1 MIVKKQDT
9 AVVGAVDL
17 LFTDIQLEFQ
27 VTEVRKNHF
36 GSELGNCMKS
46 DMAVEKLRRYKEYGE
61 SVIQSLELV
70 SQNPPPKDSWVPS
83 SLYESIQ
90 RLQQSAQ
97 RTVQLASSPVK
108 IGIMGEFSSG
118 KTLLLGS
125 LIGYADALP
134 VSETPT
140 TGNVTAIHLVQQ
152 PDFQTTKLGKFK
164 VEYLSSEGVKECLR
178 FMLEEAEQRAKM
190 ADIPSAQLAALKTL
204 HPTREVD
211 INGILRWCEEAW
223 KPQSLELRSLLR
235 ELVVFVRTYSVYKE
249 DICGKSYE
257 IDNTTAHK
265 GLRLA
270 EPPMNILELS
280 FDRLPSPP
288 KRWENLVQPSVQDL
302 QNSFSLIRR
311 IDVTV
316 EISKEIWDLSSLQ
329 GTNEFILLDF
339 PGLGAA
345 DSGVRD
351 AFLSL
356 RELRDV
362 QTILLLLNGR
372 YPGGATAAK
381 IRSLLE
387 RDKGQDLRD
396 RIIVGVGRFNQIPL
410 SSSDE
415 RAIDELLYEILL
427 SEEAVVDSLSIL
439 KLIIASANNLTTEK
453 KNIVLL
459 SQLYGLTKLA
469 ELSSLVQVCSTE
481 FLPDLDKPN
490 KPEESELRRKWQQL
504 SEMLPPST
512 TLHKQLSDY
521 AEDGGIGRLRSLL
534 KEHVALHGMKQLVE
548 DTQRAAEGLRKEQ
561 NNLKNILEEI
571 PAYIPVVEN
580 PAFLTLR
587 EAIEN
592 LVTTYRRF
600 QEDLEKQPIL
610 KNRNS
615 VAVSDIVKDELTN
628 KIFFDWSEWS
638 LLFDR
643 TKNGTIS
650 LTKSESFFE
659 EDEVDDSIPTKSD
672 DFYTAFVNT
681 LQEMQAFAHEQ
692 TTEAV
697 TDLFGKLSADVQ
709 LERQKLST
717 ILLAEKE
724 QQIEQK
730 FGKSQVR
737 FFRNLLRAID
747 PTNKWQ
753 NLIIQHSGLANSAT
767 PINADILFPL
777 ARKDDKHQN
786 GQIFDWSPDKQFP
799 VPSRPFN
806 HQVAVLRLRDEI
818 TASAG
823 LHLVQYVSQLTKLV
837 KTSFSRALKEIVD
850 NLQELLKSKHEP
862 LLRYI
867 ASAQER
873 TSAPIP
879 PWLETL
885 SQIPTISYPEE
896 SNH

>member
-1 MIVKKQDT
+1 
-9 AVVGAVDL
+9 
-17 LFTDIQLEFQ
+17 
-27 VTEVRKNHF
+27 
-36 GSELGNCMKS
+36 MKS

-70 SQNPPPKDSWVPS
+70 SQNPPPQESWVPN
-83 SLYESIQ
+83 SLHESIQ

-152 PDFQTTKLGKFK
+152 SDFKTTKISQFT
-164 VEYLSSEGVKECLR
+164 VEYLSNEGVKECLR
-178 FMLEEAEQRAKM
+178 FMLEEAQQRAK
-190 ADIPSAQLAALKTL
+190 AAELSSEQLAVLKSL

-211 INGILRWCEEAW
+211 IYGILRWCEQAW
-223 KPQSLELRSLLR
+223 KLQSLELRSIIR
-235 ELVVFVRTYSVYKE
+235 ELVSFVRTYNVYKE
-249 DICGKSYE
+249 DICGKSYQ
-257 IDNTTAHK
+257 IDNTTAQK

-270 EPPMNILELS
+270 EPPINILELS
-280 FDRLPSPP
+280 FDLLPPAP
-288 KRWENLVQPSVQDL
+288 KRWENLTQPSAQDL

-311 IDVTV
+311 VDVTV
-316 EISKEIWDLSSLQ
+316 EVSKEIWDLSSLQ

-356 RELRDV
+356 RELTDV

-372 YPGGATAAK
+372 YPGGVTAAK
-381 IRSLLE
+381 IRSMLE
-387 RDKGQDLRD
+387 RYKGQDLRD
-396 RIIVGVGRFNQIPL
+396 RIIVGVGRFNQLPL
-410 SSSDE
+410 TSSDE
-415 RAIDELLYEILL
+415 RIIDELFYEILL
-427 SEEAVVDSLSIL
+427 SEETVLDHLSIL
-439 KLIIASANNLTTEK
+439 KLAIASANNLTTEK

-459 SQLYGLTKLA
+459 SQLYGLTRLA
-469 ELSSLVQVCSTE
+469 ELSSLLQVCSTE
-481 FLPDLDKPN
+481 FLSELDKPN
-490 KPEESELRRKWQQL
+490 KPEESQLRKKWQQL
-504 SEMLPPST
+504 SEMIPPSSI
-512 TLHKQLSDY
+512 LHKQLSDY
-521 AEDGGIGRLRSLL
+521 VEDGGIGSLRSLL
-534 KEHVALHGMKQLVE
+534 REHAALHGMKQLVE
-548 DTQRAAEGLRKEQ
+548 DTQKAAEALRKEQ
-561 NNLKNILEEI
+561 NNLKNLLEEI
-571 PAYIPVVEN
+571 PAYIPVEESS
-580 PAFLTLR
+580 AFFTLR

-592 LVTTYRRF
+592 VVTTYRQF
-600 QEDLEKQPIL
+600 QDDLEKQPIL
-610 KNRNS
+610 KNRHS
-615 VAVSDIVKDELTN
+615 VAVSDVVKSELTN
-628 KIFFDWSEWS
+628 KIFFDWSEWT

-643 TKNGTIS
+643 TQNGTIS
-650 LTKSESFFE
+650 LTKNESFFE

-672 DFYTAFVNT
+672 DFYAAFVNT
-681 LQEMQAFAHEQ
+681 IQEMQAFAHEQ

-697 TDLFGKLSADVQ
+697 TDLFSKLSTDVQ
-709 LERQKLST
+709 LEREKLSV
-717 ILLAEKE
+717 ILLPQKE

-737 FFRNLLRAID
+737 IFRNLLRAVD
-747 PTNKWQ
+747 PAVKWQ
-753 NLIIQHSGLANSAT
+753 NLIIQHSGLAGSAA
-767 PINADILFPL
+767 PIHAETLFPL

-799 VPSRPFN
+799 IPPRPFN
-806 HQVAVLRLRDEI
+806 HQIAVLRLRDEI
-818 TASAG
+818 TTSAG
-823 LHLVQYVSQLTKLV
+823 LHLVQYVSQLTKQV
-837 KTSFSRALKEIVD
+837 KSSFSRALKEIVD

-867 ASAQER
+867 SSAQEQ
-873 TSAPIP
+873 TSTPIP

-885 SQIPTISYPEE
+885 SQIPTISYPQEM
-896 SNH
+896 SH

>member
-1 MIVKKQDT
+1 MNS
-9 AVVGAVDL
+9 
-17 LFTDIQLEFQ
+17 DI
-27 VTEVRKNHF
+27 
-36 GSELGNCMKS
+36 
-46 DMAVEKLRRYKEYGE
+46 AVEKLRRYKEYGE

-70 SQNPPPKDSWVPS
+70 SQNPPPQESWVPS
-83 SLYESIQ
+83 NLHESIQ

-152 PDFQTTKLGKFK
+152 PNFQTTKLGKFT
-164 VEYLSSEGVKECLR
+164 VEYLSNEGVKECLR
-178 FMLEEAEQRAKM
+178 FILEEAQQRAK
-190 ADIPSAQLAALKTL
+190 ATELPDSQLDALKSL

-211 INGILRWCEEAW
+211 INGILRWCEQAW
-223 KPQSLELRSLLR
+223 KLQSLELRSVLK
-235 ELVVFVRTYSVYKE
+235 ELVAFVRTYSAYKE
-249 DICGKSYE
+249 DICGKSYQ

-270 EPPMNILELS
+270 QAPINILELS
-280 FDRLPSPP
+280 FDHLPSTP
-288 KRWENLVQPSVQDL
+288 KRWENLAQPSAQDL

-311 IDVTV
+311 VDVTV

-339 PGLGAA
+339 PGLGSA

-356 RELRDV
+356 RELTDV

-381 IRSLLE
+381 IRSMLE

-396 RIIVGVGRFNQIPL
+396 RIIVGVGRFNQLPL
-410 SSSDE
+410 TSSDE
-415 RAIDELLYEILL
+415 RIIDELLYEMLL
-427 SEEAVVDSLSIL
+427 SEEVVLDELGIL
-439 KLIIASANNLTTEK
+439 KLAIASANNLTTEK

-469 ELSSLVQVCSTE
+469 ELSSLVQVCSKE
-481 FLPDLDKPN
+481 FLSELDKPN
-490 KPEESELRRKWQQL
+490 KPEETELRQKWQQL
-504 SEMLPPST
+504 SEMLPSSSI
-512 TLHKQLSDY
+512 LHKQLSDY

-534 KEHVALHGMKQLVE
+534 KEHVALHGMKLLLE
-548 DTQRAAEGLRKEQ
+548 DTQRAAEALRKEQ
-561 NNLKNILEEI
+561 NNLNNLLEEI
-571 PAYIPVVEN
+571 PAYIPVEESST
-580 PAFLTLR
+580 FFTLR

-592 LVTTYRRF
+592 VVTTYRRF

-610 KNRNS
+610 KNRHS
-615 VAVSDIVKDELTN
+615 IAVSEVVKNELTN
-628 KIFFDWSEWS
+628 KIFFDWSEWT

-643 TKNGTIS
+643 TQNGTIS
-650 LTKSESFFE
+650 LSKSESIFD
-659 EDEVDDSIPTKSD
+659 EDEVDDTIPTKSD
-672 DFYTAFVNT
+672 DFYAAFVNT
-681 LQEMQAFAHEQ
+681 VKEMQGFAHEQ

-697 TDLFGKLSADVQ
+697 TDLFNKLSTDVQ
-709 LERQKLST
+709 LEREKLSS
-717 ILLAEKE
+717 ILLPEKE
-724 QQIEQK
+724 KQIEQK

-737 FFRNLLRAID
+737 FFRNLLRAVD
-747 PTNKWQ
+747 PAKKWQ
-753 NLIIQHSGLANSAT
+753 NLIIQHSGLASSAA

-786 GQIFDWSPDKQFP
+786 GQIFDWSPDKQFR
-799 VPSRPFN
+799 VPPRPFN
-806 HQVAVLRLRDEI
+806 HQIAVLRLRDEI

-823 LHLVQYVSQLTKLV
+823 LHLVQYVSQLTKQV
-837 KTSFSRALKEIVD
+837 KSSFSRALKEIVD
-850 NLQELLKSKHEP
+850 NLQELLKSKNEP

-867 ASAQER
+867 ASAQEE
-873 TSAPIP
+873 TSTPVP

-885 SQIPTISYPEE
+885 SQIPTISYPQEM
-896 SNH
+896 SH

>member
-1 MIVKKQDT
+1 MNS
-9 AVVGAVDL
+9 
-17 LFTDIQLEFQ
+17 DI
-27 VTEVRKNHF
+27 T
-36 GSELGNCMKS
+36 
-46 DMAVEKLRRYKEYGE
+46 VEKLRRYKEYGE

-70 SQNPPPKDSWVPS
+70 SQNPPPQENWVPN
-83 SLYESIQ
+83 SLHES
-90 RLQQSAQ
+90 LQHLHQSAQ

-108 IGIMGEFSSG
+108 IGVMGEFSSG

-152 PDFQTTKLGKFK
+152 PDFQTTKLGKFT

-178 FMLEEAEQRAKM
+178 FMLEEAQQRAK
-190 ADIPSAQLAALKTL
+190 ATELPSAQLAALKSL
-204 HPTREVD
+204 YPVREID
-211 INGILRWCEEAW
+211 INGILRWCEQAW
-223 KPQSLELRSLLR
+223 KLQSLELRSLLR
-235 ELVVFVRTYSVYKE
+235 ELVIFLRTYTVYKE
-249 DICGKSYE
+249 DICGKSYQ
-257 IDNTTAHK
+257 IDNPTAHK

-270 EPPMNILELS
+270 EPPINILELS
-280 FDRLPSPP
+280 FDYLPPPP
-288 KRWENLVQPSVQDL
+288 KRWENLAQPRAQDL
-302 QNSFSLIRR
+302 LNSFSIIRR
-311 IDVTV
+311 IDITV
-316 EISKEIWDLSSLQ
+316 EVSKEIWDLSSLQ
-329 GTNEFILLDF
+329 GTNEFVLLDF

-345 DSGVRD
+345 NSGVRD

-356 RELRDV
+356 RELTDV

-381 IRSLLE
+381 IRSMLE

-396 RIIVGVGRFNQIPL
+396 RIIVGVGRFNQLPL
-410 SSSDE
+410 TSSDE
-415 RAIDELLYEILL
+415 HIIDDLLYEILL
-427 SEEAVVDSLSIL
+427 SEEAVLDSLSIL
-439 KLIIASANNLTTEK
+439 KLVIASANNLTTEK

-469 ELSSLVQVCSTE
+469 ELSSLLQVCSKE
-481 FLPDLDKPN
+481 FLSELDKPN
-490 KPEESELRRKWQQL
+490 KPEEFELRKKWQQL
-504 SEMLPPST
+504 SEMIPPSS

-534 KEHVALHGMKQLVE
+534 REHVALHGMKQLVE
-548 DTQRAAEGLRKEQ
+548 DTQRAAESVHKEQ
-561 NNLKNILEEI
+561 HNLKNLLEEI
-571 PAYIPVVEN
+571 PAYIPVVESSD
-580 PAFLTLR
+580 FLTLR

-610 KNRNS
+610 KNRHS
-615 VAVSDIVKDELTN
+615 VAVSDVVKDELTN
-628 KIFFDWSEWS
+628 KIFFDWSEWT

-659 EDEVDDSIPTKSD
+659 EDEADDFIPTKSD
-672 DFYTAFVNT
+672 DFYAAFVNT
-681 LQEMQAFAHEQ
+681 VKEMQAFAHEK
-692 TTEAV
+692 TTEGV
-697 TDLFGKLSADVQ
+697 TDFFNKLSADVQ
-709 LERQKLST
+709 LEREKLRT
-717 ILLAEKE
+717 ILLPEKE

-737 FFRNLLRAID
+737 FFRNLLRAVD
-747 PTNKWQ
+747 PATRWQ
-753 NLIIQHSGLANSAT
+753 NLIIQHSGLANSAA
-767 PINADILFPL
+767 PINADALFPL
-777 ARKDDKHQN
+777 ARKDDRHQN

-799 VPSRPFN
+799 VPPRPFN
-806 HQVAVLRLRDEI
+806 HQIAVLRLRDEI

-823 LHLVQYVSQLTKLV
+823 LHLVQYVSQLTKQV
-837 KTSFSRALKEIVD
+837 KSSFSRALKDIVD

-867 ASAQER
+867 ASAQEP
-873 TSAPIP
+873 TSTPIP

-885 SQIPTISYPEE
+885 SQIPTISYPDEC
-896 SNH
+896 

>member
-1 MIVKKQDT
+1 
-9 AVVGAVDL
+9 
-17 LFTDIQLEFQ
+17 
-27 VTEVRKNHF
+27 
-36 GSELGNCMKS
+36 MKS
-46 DMAVEKLRRYKEYGE
+46 DMAVEKLRCYKEYGE
-61 SVIQSLELV
+61 SIIQSLELV
-70 SQNPPPKDSWVPS
+70 SQNPPSKDSWVPS
-83 SLYESIQ
+83 SLYESLHLLEQ
-90 RLQQSAQ
+90 AAQ

-152 PDFQTTKLGKFK
+152 PDFQTTKIGKFT
-164 VEYLSSEGVKECLR
+164 VEYLSYEGVKECLR
-178 FMLEEAEQRAKM
+178 FMLEEAQQRAK
-190 ADIPSAQLAALKTL
+190 AAELPSAQLAALKSL
-204 HPTREVD
+204 HPIREID
-211 INGILRWCEEAW
+211 INGILRWCEQAW
-223 KPQSLELRSLLR
+223 KIQSLELRSLLR
-235 ELVVFVRTYSVYKE
+235 ELVVFVRTYSVYGE
-249 DICGKSYE
+249 DICGKSYQ
-257 IDNTTAHK
+257 IDNSTAHK

-280 FDRLPSPP
+280 FEGLPPVP
-288 KRWENLVQPSVQDL
+288 RRWENLAQPSDIDL
-302 QNSFSLIRR
+302 LNSFSLIRR
-311 IDVTV
+311 IDITV

-329 GTNEFILLDF
+329 GTNEFVLLDF

-356 RELRDV
+356 RELTDV

-381 IRSLLE
+381 IRSMLE

-410 SSSDE
+410 TSSDE
-415 RAIDELLYEILL
+415 RAMDDLLYEILL
-427 SEEAVVDSLSIL
+427 SEQAVLDRLSIL
-439 KLIIASANNLTTEK
+439 KLTIASANNLTTER

-469 ELSSLVQVCSTE
+469 ELSSLLHVCSRE
-481 FLPDLDKPN
+481 FLSELDKPN
-490 KPEESELRRKWQQL
+490 KPEESELRKKWQQL
-504 SEMLPPST
+504 SEMLPPSS
-512 TLHKQLSDY
+512 TLHKQLSHY
-521 AEDGGIGRLRSLL
+521 AEDGGIGSLRSLL
-534 KEHVALHGMKQLVE
+534 KEHVAVHGMKQLLQ
-548 DTQRAAEGLRKEQ
+548 DTQRAAEALRKEQ
-561 NNLKNILEEI
+561 NNLKNLLEEI
-571 PAYIPVVEN
+571 PAYIPVEEN
-580 PAFLTLR
+580 PAFVTLR

-592 LVTTYRRF
+592 LVTTYRQF

-610 KNRNS
+610 KNRNGI
-615 VAVSDIVKDELTN
+615 AVSDVVKDELTN
-628 KIFFDWSEWS
+628 KIFFDWSEWT
-638 LLFDR
+638 LLLDR

-672 DFYTAFVNT
+672 DFYAAFVNT
-681 LQEMQAFAHEQ
+681 IKEMQAIAHER

-697 TDLFGKLSADVQ
+697 IDLFSKLSTDVQ
-709 LERQKLST
+709 LEREKLSP
-717 ILLAEKE
+717 ILLPEKE

-747 PTNKWQ
+747 PAIKWQ
-753 NLIIQHSGLANSAT
+753 NLIIQYSGLAGSAA
-767 PINADILFPL
+767 PINADSLFPL

-799 VPSRPFN
+799 VPPRPFN
-806 HQVAVLRLRDEI
+806 HQIAVLRLRDEI

-823 LHLVQYVSQLTKLV
+823 LHLVQYVSQLTKQV
-837 KTSFSRALKEIVD
+837 KSSYSRALKEIVD

-862 LLRYI
+862 LLRHI
-867 ASAQER
+867 ASAQEQ
-873 TSAPIP
+873 TSTPIP

-896 SNH
+896 ISH

>member
-1 MIVKKQDT
+1 
-9 AVVGAVDL
+9 VVGAVNL
-17 LFTDIQLEFQ
+17 VFTDIQLEFQ
-27 VTEVRKNHF
+27 MSEVRKNHF
-36 GSELGNCMKS
+36 GSESGKCMKS
-46 DMAVEKLRRYKEYGE
+46 DMVVEQLRRYKEYGE

-70 SQNPPPKDSWVPS
+70 SQNPPPQENWIPN
-83 SLYESIQ
+83 SLYESLQ
-90 RLQQSAQ
+90 RLHQSAE
-97 RTVQLASSPVK
+97 RTVKLASSPVK

-152 PDFQTTKLGKFK
+152 ADFETTKVGKFK
-164 VEYLSSEGVKECLR
+164 VEYLSGEGVKECLH
-178 FMLEEAEQRAKM
+178 FMLEEAQQRAKV
-190 ADIPSAQLAALKTL
+190 ADIPSEQLAVLKSL
-204 HPTREVD
+204 HPIREVD
-211 INGILRWCEEAW
+211 VNGILKWCEQAW

-280 FDRLPSPP
+280 FDRLPPAP
-288 KRWENLVQPSVQDL
+288 QRWENLAQPSAQDL
-302 QNSFSLIRR
+302 LNSFSLIRR
-311 IDVTV
+311 IDITV
-316 EISKEIWDLSSLQ
+316 EVAKEIWDLSSLQ
-329 GTNEFILLDF
+329 GTNEFVLLDF

-381 IRSLLE
+381 IRSMLE

-396 RIIVGVGRFNQIPL
+396 RMIVGVGRFNQIPL

-415 RAIDELLYEILL
+415 RALDDLLYEILL
-427 SEEAVVDSLSIL
+427 SEEVVLDRLNIL
-439 KLIIASANNLTTEK
+439 KLAIASANNLTTEK

-469 ELSSLVQVCSTE
+469 ELSSLVQVCSRE
-481 FLPDLDKPN
+481 FLLELDKPN
-490 KPEESELRRKWQQL
+490 KPEEAELRQKWQQL
-504 SEMLPPST
+504 SEMLPPSSI
-512 TLHKQLSDY
+512 LHKQLSDY
-521 AEDGGIGRLRSLL
+521 AEDGGMSRLRSLL

-548 DTQRAAEGLRKEQ
+548 DTQRAAETLRKEQ
-561 NNLKNILEEI
+561 NQLKNLLEEI
-571 PAYIPVVEN
+571 PSYIPVEEN
-580 PAFLTLR
+580 PAFLILR

-592 LVTTYRRF
+592 LVTTYRKF
-600 QEDLEKQPIL
+600 QENLEKQPIL
-610 KNRNS
+610 KNRNN

-628 KIFFDWSEWS
+628 KIFFDWSEWT

-681 LQEMQAFAHEQ
+681 IEEMQAIAHER

-697 TDLFGKLSADVQ
+697 TDLFS
-709 LERQKLST
+709 KLST
-717 ILLAEKE
+717 DVQIEREKLSPILLPEKE

-747 PTNKWQ
+747 PAGRWQ
-753 NLIIQHSGLANSAT
+753 NLIIQYSGLAGSAA
-767 PINADILFPL
+767 PINAEALFPL

-786 GQIFDWSPDKQFP
+786 GQIFDWSLDKQFP
-799 VPSRPFN
+799 VPPRPFN
-806 HQVAVLRLRDEI
+806 HQIAVLRLRDEI

-823 LHLVQYVSQLTKLV
+823 LHLVQYVSQLTKQV
-837 KTSFSRALKEIVD
+837 KSSYSRALKEIVD

-873 TSAPIP
+873 NSTAIP

-885 SQIPTISYPEE
+885 SQILSISYPEKI
-896 SNH
+896 NR

>member
-1 MIVKKQDT
+1 
-9 AVVGAVDL
+9 
-17 LFTDIQLEFQ
+17 
-27 VTEVRKNHF
+27 
-36 GSELGNCMKS
+36 MKS
-46 DMAVEKLRRYKEYGE
+46 DMAVERLRRYKEYGE
-61 SVIQSLELV
+61 SVIQSLELI
-70 SQNPPPKDSWVPS
+70 SQNPPPKDSWVPNS
-83 SLYESIQ
+83 IHESIQ
-90 RLQQSAQ
+90 RLQQAAQ

-134 VSETPT
+134 ISETPT

-152 PDFQTTKLGKFK
+152 PGFQTTKLSKFT
-164 VEYLSSEGVKECLR
+164 VEYLSAEGVKECLH
-178 FMLEEAEQRAKM
+178 FMLEEAEQRAKVTE
-190 ADIPSAQLAALKTL
+190 IPSALLTALKSL
-204 HPTREVD
+204 ISKREVD
-211 INGILRWCEEAW
+211 VHSILTWCEQAW
-223 KPQSLELRSLLR
+223 KVQSLELRSLLR
-235 ELVVFVRTYSVYKE
+235 ELVVFVRTYSVYGE

-270 EPPMNILELS
+270 EPPINILELS
-280 FDRLPSPP
+280 FDRLPPTP
-288 KRWENLVQPSVQDL
+288 KRWQNLAQPSVQDL
-302 QNSFSLIRR
+302 HNSFSLIRR

-316 EISKEIWDLSSLQ
+316 EVSKEIWDLSSLQ
-329 GTNEFILLDF
+329 GANEFILLDF

-356 RELRDV
+356 RELTDV

-381 IRSLLE
+381 IRSMLE

-396 RIIVGVGRFNQIPL
+396 RIIVGVGRFNQLPL
-410 SSSDE
+410 TSSDE
-415 RAIDELLYEILL
+415 RAINDLLYEILL
-427 SEEAVVDSLSIL
+427 TEEAVLEQLSIL
-439 KLIIASANNLTTEK
+439 KLTIASANNLTTEK

-469 ELSSLVQVCSTE
+469 ELSSLLQVCSTE
-481 FLPDLDKPN
+481 FLPELDRPN
-490 KPEESELRRKWQQL
+490 KPEESELRKKWQQL
-504 SEMLPPST
+504 SEMLPPT
-512 TLHKQLSDY
+512 TLLQKQLSDY

-534 KEHVALHGMKQLVE
+534 REHVALHGMKQLVE
-548 DTQRAAEGLRKEQ
+548 DTQKAAEALRKEQ
-561 NNLKNILEEI
+561 NNLKNLLEEI
-571 PAYIPVVEN
+571 PTYIPVVEN

-592 LVTTYRRF
+592 LVTTYRQF

-610 KNRNS
+610 KNRSS
-615 VAVSDIVKDELTN
+615 VSVSDIVKDELTN
-628 KIFFDWSEWS
+628 KIFFDWSEWT

-672 DFYTAFVNT
+672 DFYAAFVNT
-681 LQEMQAFAHEQ
+681 IKEMQAFAHEQ

-697 TDLFGKLSADVQ
+697 TDLFSKLSADVQ
-709 LERQKLST
+709 REREKLST
-717 ILLAEKE
+717 ILLPQKE

-737 FFRNLLRAID
+737 FFRNLQRAVD
-747 PTNKWQ
+747 PIPRWK
-753 NLIIQHSGLANSAT
+753 NLIIQHSGLASSAD
-767 PINADILFPL
+767 PINASTLFPL
-777 ARKDDKHQN
+777 ARNDDKHQN

-799 VPSRPFN
+799 VPPRPFN
-806 HQVAVLRLRDEI
+806 HQIAVLRLRDEI

-823 LHLVQYVSQLTKLV
+823 LHLVQYVSQLTKQV
-837 KTSFSRALKEIVD
+837 KSSFSRALKEIVD

-862 LLRYI
+862 LLRSI
-867 ASAQER
+867 ASAQEQ
-873 TSAPIP
+873 TSTPIP
-879 PWLETL
+879 PWLENL
-885 SQIPTISYPEE
+885 SQIPMISYPEE
-896 SNH
+896 ISQE

>member
-9 AVVGAVDL
+9 AVVGAVNL
-17 LFTDIQLEFQ
+17 VFTDIQLEFS
-27 VTEVRKNHF
+27 VSEVRKNHF
-36 GSELGNCMKS
+36 GSESGNCMKS
-46 DMAVEKLRRYKEYGE
+46 DMAVENLRRYKEYGE

-70 SQNPPPKDSWVPS
+70 SQNPPPKDSWVPNS
-83 SLYESIQ
+83 VYESIQ

-190 ADIPSAQLAALKTL
+190 ADIPSAQLAALKSL
-204 HPTREVD
+204 HPKREVD

-235 ELVVFVRTYSVYKE
+235 ELVVFVRTYSVYGE

-280 FDRLPSPP
+280 FDHLPPPP
-288 KRWENLVQPSVQDL
+288 KPWQNLAQPSVQDL

-316 EISKEIWDLSSLQ
+316 EVSKEIWDLSSLQ

-410 SSSDE
+410 SSSDD
-415 RAIDELLYEILL
+415 RAIDDLLYEILL
-427 SEEAVVDSLSIL
+427 SEEAVLDRLSIL
-439 KLIIASANNLTTEK
+439 KLTIASANNLTTEK

-469 ELSSLVQVCSTE
+469 ELSSLVQVCSRE
-481 FLPDLDKPN
+481 FLSELDKPN
-490 KPEESELRRKWQQL
+490 KPDESELRGKWQQL

-521 AEDGGIGRLRSLL
+521 AEDGGLGRLRSLL

-548 DTQRAAEGLRKEQ
+548 DTQRAAEALRKEQ

-571 PAYIPVVEN
+571 PTYIPVVEN

-697 TDLFGKLSADVQ
+697 TDLFAKLSADVQ
-709 LERQKLST
+709 LEREKLST
-717 ILLAEKE
+717 ILLPEKE

-747 PTNKWQ
+747 PTTKWQ

-767 PINADILFPL
+767 PINADTLFPL

-818 TASAG
+818 TASGG
-823 LHLVQYVSQLTKLV
+823 LHLVQYVSQLTKQV
-837 KTSFSRALKEIVD
+837 KISFSRALKEIVD

-862 LLRYI
+862 LLRHI

-896 SNH
+896 MNH